1 MNKKSLYQAKIVLF
15 TVFLVI
21 LDQISKLLA
30 TTYLKPQNDLIIIKN
45 VFCLHYLDGGNTGAA
60 WGIFSGKRLIFVIFT
75 IIAIAF
81 IGVFIKNTINLFV
94 STNNTI
100 YKVLSLFLALLMSG
114 AFGNLIDRV
123 VHGYVI
129 DFIYFEL
136 INFPIFNV
144 ADCYVTIS
152 CIGIIFICLFKVKE
166 EDFNKIISI
175 KRSK

>member
-1 MNKKSLYQAKIVLF
+1 MNNKGLYKVKIVLF
-15 TVFLVI
+15 TAFLVI
-21 LDQISKLLA
+21 LDQISKWLA
-30 TTYLKPQNDLIIIKN
+30 VVHLKQKNDFVIIKN

-60 WGIFSGKRLIFVIFT
+60 WGMLSGKRVMFIIFT

-81 IGVFIKNTINLFV
+81 ICIFIKNTGNLFF
-94 STNNTI
+94 STNNTV
-100 YKVLSLFLALLMSG
+100 YRVLNIFLVLLMSG

-152 CIGIIFICLFKVKE
+152 CVGIIFICLFKVKE

-175 KRSK
+175 KQSK